1 MEPSGSAKAGAGP
14 ARWRMEADWGRPPAR
29 AEPDPHRPFVPTKW
43 RRSACPRPPL
53 YRHHLGADW
62 WVDALTSA
70 TRLHPPCRCL
80 IGRRCSARSAPLGR
94 PARHSHAPLP
104 PPPFRPVLRR
114 SLVGAAIPGAAIGH
128 HGSREGGAVG
138 CCCRARRCRERGRA
152 KAGVAILCGG
162 GQGARASRGFGP
174 SAQRLLRGLSRP
186 QSVPTGL
193 VRLSQPTAA
202 IGQRSRGGPRA
213 AG

>member
-80 IGRRCSARSAPLGR
+80 IGRRCSPRSAPLGR
-94 PARHSHAPLP
+94 PACHSPAPLP
-104 PPPFRPVLRR
+104 PRPSARYCDGHWSVLPFPARRLATTDHVRAALLAVVVAREGAERGGGLRR
-114 SLVGAAIPGAAIGH
+114 ASPFCVAAAKG
-128 HGSREGGAVG
+128 
-138 CCCRARRCRERGRA
+138 RGRP
-152 KAGVAILCGG
+152 GG
-162 GQGARASRGFGP
+162 SDPPPKGSSGGSADP
-174 SAQRLLRGLSRP
+174 SQSLRGS
-186 QSVPTGL
+186 
-193 VRLSQPTAA
+193 
-202 IGQRSRGGPRA
+202 
-213 AG
+213 